1 MMNAKRMHFTLLG
14 LLILSI
20 VGLFAGAYTINGLL
34 AKQAIKLAD
43 LKQQVQTLEGQQTGL
58 KKAKNDIA
66 KYGELSKI
74 TKQIVPQDK
83 DQAQTVR
90 ELVNIASASGVKITT
105 ISFPAS
111 TLGAGVVPAAG
122 SAAATTPTPSTSVPV
137 KSPLSQLIAVPN
149 IPGVYQLQITMQN
162 DADTEVTYNQL
173 YKFLSAL
180 ENNRRTAQ
188 VSNIVISPDAQNR
201 NSLQFTLS
209 LSEYIKPS

>member
-1 MMNAKRMHFTLLG
+1 VNAKRMHFLLLG
-14 LLILSI
+14 LMVLSL
-20 VGLFAGAYTINGLL
+20 VGLFAGAYTINSLL
-34 AKQAIKLAD
+34 ATQASKLAD
-43 LKQQVQTLEGQQTGL
+43 LKQQVDTLQGQQTGL

-66 KYGELSKI
+66 KYGELSQI
-74 TKQIVPQDK
+74 TKQVVPQDK

-90 ELVNIASASGVKITT
+90 ELVNIAASSGVKITT

-111 TLGAGVVPAAG
+111 TLGAGVGAAIPTAG
-122 SAAATTPTPSTSVPV
+122 SAAATTPSAAVSA
-137 KSPLSQLIAVPN
+137 KAPLSQLVAVPN
-149 IPGVYQLQITMQN
+149 IPGVYQLEITIQN
-162 DADTEVTYNQL
+162 DADTEVSYTQL

-201 NSLQFTLS
+201 NALQFTLS